1 MIKITVYRAK
11 GSGAWLCLA
20 VSFATALCGA
30 SPAFARER
38 GDPMTASTTKQGY
51 AFMSGGVGIDE
62 RNQMMKKARLYDLE
76 LSFAD
81 QSGKYLSD
89 VQVVINDERGHEIV
103 NTTTNGPW
111 FYMNLPTGKYD
122 VKATVDNQTREIN
135 GLKISKDHA
144 EVRLLH
150 WNVADQRISRK

>member
-1 MIKITVYRAK
+1 MFKATLYGSR
-11 GSGAWLCLA
+11 GSGALLCLV
-20 VSFATALCGA
+20 VSLAMALCGA
-30 SPAFARER
+30 SPAFSRET
-38 GDPMTASTTKQGY
+38 GDPLTASTTKHGY

-62 RNQMMKKARLYDLE
+62 HDQMMKKAHLYDLE

-89 VQVVINDERGHEIV
+89 VQVVISDERGHEIV

-144 EVRLLH
+144 AVRLLH
-150 WNVADQRISRK
+150 LNVADQRISRK